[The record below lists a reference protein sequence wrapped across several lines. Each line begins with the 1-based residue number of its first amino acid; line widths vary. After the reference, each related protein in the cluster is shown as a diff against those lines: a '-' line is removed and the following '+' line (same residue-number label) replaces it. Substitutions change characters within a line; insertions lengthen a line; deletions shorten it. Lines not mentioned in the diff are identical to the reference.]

1 MGFLSVF
8 IVAEMSAFGK
18 KGDENPPRGDVG
30 REVVLPADGKVS
42 IIATRELPKARR
54 LLLHLLS
61 RKGKEVGVMTLY
73 DVLLFMV
80 LATGFMLAINKK

>member
-8 IVAEMSAFGK
+8 ILAEMSAFGK
-18 KGDENPPRGDVG
+18 KGDENSPRGDVG
-30 REVVLPADGKVS
+30 REVVLPASGKVS
-42 IIATRELPKARR
+42 IIIPRELPKARR

-73 DVLLFMV
+73 DMV
-80 LATGFMLAINKK
+80 FSLILVTGFIVAINKK

>member
-1 MGFLSVF
+1 M
-8 IVAEMSAFGK
+8 ARM
-18 KGDENPPRGDVG
+18 DEKTLHARILGG
-30 REVVLPADGKVS
+30 YAVLPASGKVS
-42 IIATRELPKARR
+42 IIPSRELPKARR

>member
-1 MGFLSVF
+1 VGFLSVF
-8 IVAEMSAFGK
+8 ILAEMSAFGK
-18 KGDENPPRGDVG
+18 KGDENPPREDVG
-30 REVVLPADGKVS
+30 REVVLPASGKVS
-42 IIATRELPKARR
+42 IIDTRELPKARR

-80 LATGFMLAINKK
+80 LATGFIVAINKK